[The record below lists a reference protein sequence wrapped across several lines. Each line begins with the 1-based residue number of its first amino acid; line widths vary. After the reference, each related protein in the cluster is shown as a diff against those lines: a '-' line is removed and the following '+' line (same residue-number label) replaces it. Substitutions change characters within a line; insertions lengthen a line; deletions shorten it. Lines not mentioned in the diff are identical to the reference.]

1 MSPMRIGGLASGMDT
16 DTMVKQLM
24 DAEKVRLNKYNQ
36 QKQTKLWTQEAYND
50 VNKDFANFIIDTKK
64 DLDIGISGT
73 VSGASW
79 LKSASSSDED
89 IFKVSARAGA
99 VEGNHKM
106 RVKQLAK
113 GVNVASK
120 SDVTNDKFDKDGS
133 IEFKVDVD
141 GTEKTVTVNYTKD
154 DTPDTLAT
162 KINSAVNKDGDSLG
176 LKASYDLGS
185 KRFFL
190 STEKTGEKSQI
201 KVTSDSG
208 NIINGKLN
216 LGMEDRLKIN
226 KDGSVES
233 NKALKNETL
242 GDLIPDS
249 YWDADGKYKF
259 TIGGNDITLLKT
271 DKLDA
276 LEAEINKIDG
286 LAVTYDETKAEGDI
300 FKIEASKNI
309 DLKIED
315 EAGFLKSNLGLSG
328 VENNLKGQDAIIDFD
343 GAEDITYSSNQFTIN
358 GISIDLKSDPENDI
372 KEYNI
377 SVDTDVDAVYDKI
390 KGFVDKYNEL
400 IDKLNK
406 KTSEKVYRDY
416 KPLTAEEKKAMDDK
430 DTVKLWED
438 KAKSGLL
445 RNDEHIT
452 RILNSTRTGLY
463 ESVYTDYTKHANKE
477 PDNGKLTGYSHISQ
491 VGITTGKY
499 QDKGKLKIDEDKLKE
514 AIQNDVDGV
523 MDLFFSKSDITESS
537 INSASSSDEKN
548 NLRAEKRAE
557 TGLITRLFDDITD
570 GMKGIIDKSGTGE
583 NSDLYRKVKSN
594 ILIDF
599 VTKSGSKSLLDKDLM
614 NLEKQIISE
623 NSRLAK
629 KESAYYKKY
638 AAMETAMNK
647 MNSQSSWLASQLG

>member
-24 DAEKVRLNKYNQ
+24 DAEKIRLNKYNQ
-36 QKQTKLWTQEAYND
+36 QKQTKLWTQESYNN
-50 VNKDFANFIIDTKK
+50 VNKDFANFIVDTKK

-79 LKSASSSDED
+79 IKSASSSDED
-89 IFKVSARAGA
+89 IFKVSTRAGA
-99 VEGNHKM
+99 VTGNHKI
-106 RVKQLAK
+106 RVKQLAE
-113 GVNVASK
+113 NTNIASSSNADESH
-120 SDVTNDKFDKDGS
+120 SDVTFRIKG
-133 IEFKVDVD
+133 IEINLSSS
-141 GTEKTVTVNYTKD
+141 ESYSQ
-154 DTPDTLAT
+154 LAQ
-162 KINSAVNKDGDSLG
+162 KINESVAGV
-176 LKASYDLGS
+176 KASYDSNS

-190 STEKTGEKSQI
+190 STSKTGEDNSLDIQD
-201 KVTSDSG
+201 DSG
-208 NIINGKLN
+208 FFTDKLN
-216 LGMEDRLKIN
+216 LDLTTGFTDVKITSSSEAIENKTLKDLGITFPYSLQIEGKTIELSETDNIANVAEKINEEMEKVPAVNVEARYENGRFHLVNKEINATIPTVQYEPINLDANATDFFANKLKI
-226 KDGSVES
+226 
-233 NKALKNETL
+233 
-242 GDLIPDS
+242 
-249 YWDADGKYKF
+249 ADVN
-259 TIGGNDITLLKT
+259 T
-271 DKLDA
+271 
-276 LEAEINKIDG
+276 
-286 LAVTYDETKAEGDI
+286 
-300 FKIEASKNI
+300 
-309 DLKIED
+309 
-315 EAGFLKSNLGLSG
+315 G
-328 VENNLKGQDAIIDFD
+328 VEHKSKSGKDAKIDFD
-343 GAEDITYSSNQFTIN
+343 GAIDIKYSSNNFTIN
-358 GISIDLKSDPENDI
+358 GISVDLKSKPVDI
-372 KEYNI
+372 TKEYNI

-430 DTVKLWED
+430 DTVKMWED

-452 RILNSTRTGLY
+452 KILNSTRTGLY
-463 ESVYTDYTKHANKE
+463 ENVYTDYTKDGNN
-477 PDNGKLTGYSHISQ
+477 DNDKKLVGYNHISQ
-491 VGITTGKY
+491 IGITTGKY

-523 MDLFFSKSDITESS
+523 MNLFFSNSDITE
-537 INSASSSDEKN
+537 IDIKNASSTDEKN
-548 NLRAEKRAE
+548 DLRAQKRAE
-557 TGLITRLFDDITD
+557 TGLMTRLFDDITD

-599 VTKSGSKSLLDKDLM
+599 VTKSSSKSLLDKDLISI
-614 NLEKQIISE
+614 EKQIMSE